1 MFEVNLHGNSEG
13 TKIISANKQLMEINP
28 HAFQHDISVKPE
40 GDKYFPVIA
49 ITDLDHAKMLHLAKG
64 EIVGFAHDEE
74 VEMHYIET
82 TNILEIEE
90 IEQIPERSQRKRKYC
105 SEILPQ
111 HAEVSEVTC
120 GGIKSG
126 EISPNRTGEND

>member
-1 MFEVNLHGNSEG
+1 M
-13 TKIISANKQLMEINP
+13 
-28 HAFQHDISVKPE
+28 
-40 GDKYFPVIA
+40 
-49 ITDLDHAKMLHLAKG
+49 
-64 EIVGFAHDEE
+64 GFAHDEE

-90 IEQIPERSQRKRKYC
+90 MEQIPERSQRKRKYL

-126 EISPNRTGEND
+126 EISSN